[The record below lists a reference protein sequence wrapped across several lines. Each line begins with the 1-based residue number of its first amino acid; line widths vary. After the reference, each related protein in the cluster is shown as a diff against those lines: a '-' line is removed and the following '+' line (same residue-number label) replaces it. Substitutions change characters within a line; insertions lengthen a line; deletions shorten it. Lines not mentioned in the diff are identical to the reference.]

1 MSPRHFSK
9 PYGPYFVGHSMSNHK
24 EHKEDLYNTIDSKW
38 DKVKSFF
45 VPRKKTQEP
54 KDK

>member
-24 EHKEDLYNTIDSKW
+24 EHKEDLCNTIDSKW